1 MAAAIGTLIAA
12 PVIFTVV
19 DRAMAA
25 APTAVQAV
33 PVGVQTVRPKDVQL
47 WSQFSGRLNAVDYA
61 EIRPEVGGRITE
73 VRFKDGQVV
82 KAGDVLLVI
91 DPRPYEATLA
101 KAKADL
107 ASAHA
112 NAAFARTDLQR
123 AEGLIKANAIA
134 RTMYDQRVNAN
145 QVAIANVAVAEAVLR
160 QAQVD
165 VDHAYVK
172 APISGRISRP
182 EITVGNLVQ
191 TSPNAPLLASIVS
204 NDGIYADF
212 EVDEQ
217 TYLDSVR
224 AHAET
229 AREEQQVPVEMTV
242 QGAGDHAF
250 KGMIYSFDNKIDAG
264 SGTIRARARFEN
276 ADGSLMPGMF
286 VSVRLGSGTSHK
298 TLLVAERAVSSDLDK
313 KFVYVVGRGEKV
325 EARQVRLGADVDGQR
340 IVLAGLKSGDRV
352 IVDGVQH
359 VAPGAPVLVER
370 KVADASR

>member
-19 DRAMAA
+19 DRATAS
-25 APTAVQAV
+25 APQTAVQAV
-33 PVGVQTVRPKDVQL
+33 PVGVQTVRPKEVQL

-61 EIRPEVGGRITE
+61 ELRPEVGGRITE

-91 DPRPYEATLA
+91 DPRPYEAAAA

-107 ASAHA
+107 ASARA

-145 QVAIANVAVAEAVLR
+145 QVAVANVAVAEAVVR

-182 EITVGNLVQ
+182 EITAGNLVQ
-191 TSPNAPLLASIVS
+191 TGPNAPLLASIVS

-229 AREEQQVPVEMTV
+229 AREEQQLPVEMTL
-242 QGAGDHAF
+242 QGAGDRVF

-264 SGTIRARARFEN
+264 SGTIRARARFDN
-276 ADGSLMPGMF
+276 ADGSLVPGMF
-286 VSVRLGSGTSHK
+286 VSVRLGSGTSQQA
-298 TLLVAERAVSSDLDK
+298 LLVAERAVSSDLNK
-313 KFVYVVGRGEKV
+313 KFVYVVGRGEKA
-325 EARQVRLGADVDGQR
+325 EARQVSLGADVDGQR
-340 IVLAGLKSGDRV
+340 VVLAGLKSGDRV

-359 VAPGAPVLVER
+359 VMPGAPVLVER
-370 KVADASR
+370 KVASR